1 MAVGFGFLVAIAI
14 LEPALRILGIGY
26 PNLYEHDPFCGFR
39 LRKGTSGVWTREGHG
54 NVFINSMGFR
64 GPEIN
69 AKRTNVFRIAVL
81 GDSFIEA
88 LQVDQADT
96 FCARLQNLL
105 NQISVSESRVYE
117 VINCGVSG
125 FGTAQELLM
134 LQQYVFPLNPD
145 AVLLAVYPEN
155 DIWNNSRELA
165 VDESRPYFTLGDNST
180 LVSDM
185 SFRASLPW
193 MVGNTPYERIKA
205 AIVNRSR
212 ILQVIQEAKRPKTA
226 QSTVANNAEAILI
239 AAVNESRY
247 IYQRTEKLSP
257 DEKKAWE
264 VTDRLIHAIA
274 SECRTH
280 HTSVFLVNV
289 STSLQAWPDPN
300 FRKRVASTCEV
311 EDVFESEN
319 RLRRVCEMADLP
331 FYALASAMQQEAERS
346 SVFLHGFS
354 NTAKGV
360 GHWNQQGNA
369 VAAKLV
375 AEWLL
380 QQDSMLP
387 K

>member
-26 PNLYEHDPFCGFR
+26 PNLYEHDPFC
-39 LRKGTSGVWTREGHG
+39 
-54 NVFINSMGFR
+54 
-64 GPEIN
+64 
-69 AKRTNVFRIAVL
+69 
-81 GDSFIEA
+81 
-88 LQVDQADT
+88 
-96 FCARLQNLL
+96 
-105 NQISVSESRVYE
+105 
-117 VINCGVSG
+117 
-125 FGTAQELLM
+125 
-134 LQQYVFPLNPD
+134 
-145 AVLLAVYPEN
+145 
-155 DIWNNSRELA
+155 
-165 VDESRPYFTLGDNST
+165 
-180 LVSDM
+180 
-185 SFRASLPW
+185 
-193 MVGNTPYERIKA
+193 
-205 AIVNRSR
+205 
-212 ILQVIQEAKRPKTA
+212 
-226 QSTVANNAEAILI
+226 
-239 AAVNESRY
+239 
-247 IYQRTEKLSP
+247 
-257 DEKKAWE
+257 
-264 VTDRLIHAIA
+264 
-274 SECRTH
+274 RTH

-289 STSLQAWPDPN
+289 SSSLQAWPDPA